1 MLIHIVVGSVREG
14 RTAIKVANWLQQAI
28 TAFSLENI
36 QTEIVDLK
44 EWDLPIFA
52 GAHPPATGIYDQ
64 PKQQQWADKIA
75 TADAFILISPE
86 YNHGYSPALK
96 NALDYLGKEWQGKP
110 AAYIGYGS
118 TNGSRSID
126 QIRQVGTQLGMID
139 SNATLEI
146 RDIFKRNKEQTFE
159 ANEFEVKGLKGMV
172 EKLKKYHSASL

>member
-1 MLIHIVVGSVREG
+1 MLIYIIVGSVREG
-14 RTAIKVANWLQQAI
+14 RTAIKVANWVQQA
-28 TAFSLENI
+28 ASELALNNI

-52 GAHPPATGIYDQ
+52 GAHPPASGIYDQ
-64 PKQQQWADKIA
+64 PKQQAWADKIA

-126 QIRQVGTQLGMID
+126 QIRQVGTQLGLID

-146 RDIFKRNKEQTFE
+146 RDIFKRNKEQIFE
-159 ANEFEVKGLKGMV
+159 ANEFEVKGLKAML
-172 EKLKKYHSASL
+172 EKLQKYRSA